1 MDKKETIIVGLILL
15 ILLAVGFIVAPL
27 LYPINNNN
35 QNLNQNE
42 LYQISQIAQYCQALC
57 IYAKYNLS
65 ISNLSNTCLVSQN
78 SILYQSW
85 ISYPGADNWGCEVSN
100 NNLNLCNNSNYI
112 VLDDNCSIINIYY
125 QNKQLNIT

>member
-1 MDKKETIIVGLILL
+1 MDRKEIIIVGLILL
-15 ILLAVGFIVAPL
+15 ILLALGFIIAPL
-27 LYPINNNN
+27 LYPINNNP
-35 QNLNQNE
+35 NLNQNE
-42 LYQISQIAQYCQALC
+42 LYQISQIAQYCQDLC

-65 ISNLSNTCLVSQN
+65 INNLSNTCLVSKN

-85 ISYPGADNWGCEVSN
+85 ISYPNAYNWGCEVSD

-112 VLDDNCSIINIYY
+112 VLDNNCSIVNIYY

>member
-1 MDKKETIIVGLILL
+1 MDRRETIIVGLILL
-15 ILLAVGFIVAPL
+15 ILLALGFTIAPL
-27 LYPINNNN
+27 LYPINNN

-57 IYAKYNLS
+57 IYAKDNLS
-65 ISNLSNTCLVSQN
+65 INNLSNTCLVSEN

-85 ISYPGADNWGCEVSN
+85 ISYPNAYNWGCEVSD

>member
-1 MDKKETIIVGLILL
+1 MDKKETIVVGFILL

-27 LYPINNNN
+27 LYPINNN

-65 ISNLSNTCLVSQN
+65 ITNLSNTCLVSKN

-85 ISYPGADNWGCEVSN
+85 ISYQNAYNWGCEVSN
-100 NNLNLCNNSNYI
+100 SNLNLCNNSNYI
-112 VLDDNCSIINIYY
+112 VLDENCSIINIYY

>member
-1 MDKKETIIVGLILL
+1 MDRKETIIVGLILL
-15 ILLAVGFIVAPL
+15 ILLALGFIIAPL
-27 LYPINNNN
+27 LYPINNN

-65 ISNLSNTCLVSQN
+65 INNLSNTCLVSKN

-85 ISYPGADNWGCEVSN
+85 ISYPNAHNWGCEVSDN
-100 NNLNLCNNSNYI
+100 DLNLCNNSNYI
-112 VLDDNCSIINIYY
+112 VLDENCSIISIYY

>member
-1 MDKKETIIVGLILL
+1 MDRRETIIVGLILL
-15 ILLAVGFIVAPL
+15 ILLALGFIIAPL
-27 LYPINNNN
+27 LYPINNN

-42 LYQISQIAQYCQALC
+42 LYQISQIAQYCQDLC

-65 ISNLSNTCLVSQN
+65 INNLSNTCLVSGN

-85 ISYPGADNWGCEVSN
+85 ISYPNAYNWGCEVSD

>member
-15 ILLAVGFIVAPL
+15 ILLALGFVIAPF
-27 LYPINNNN
+27 LYPINNN

-42 LYQISQIAQYCQALC
+42 LYQISQIAQYCQDLC

-65 ISNLSNTCLVSQN
+65 INNLSNTCLVSEN

-85 ISYPGADNWGCEVSN
+85 ISYPNAYNWGCEVSDD
-100 NNLNLCNNSNYI
+100 NLNLCNNSNYI
-112 VLDDNCSIINIYY
+112 VLNNNCSIINIYY

>member
-27 LYPINNNN
+27 LYPINNN

-65 ISNLSNTCLVSQN
+65 INNLSNTCLVSKN

-85 ISYPGADNWGCEVSN
+85 ISYPNAYNWGCEVSN
-100 NNLNLCNNSNYI
+100 SNLNLCNNSNYI
-112 VLDDNCSIINIYY
+112 VLDENCSIINIYY

>member
-15 ILLAVGFIVAPL
+15 ILLAVGFIVAPF
-27 LYPINNNN
+27 LYPINNNR
-35 QNLNQNE
+35 NLNQNE
-42 LYQISQIAQYCQALC
+42 LYQIYQIAQYCQALC

-65 ISNLSNTCLVSQN
+65 INNLSNTCLVSKN

-85 ISYPGADNWGCEVSN
+85 ISYPNTYNWGCEVSN
-100 NNLNLCNNSNYI
+100 NNLNLCNNNNYI
-112 VLDDNCSIINIYY
+112 ILDENCSIINIYY

>member
-1 MDKKETIIVGLILL
+1 MDRKETIIVGLLLL
-15 ILLAVGFIVAPL
+15 ILLALGFIIAPF
-27 LYPINNNN
+27 LYPINNN

-42 LYQISQIAQYCQALC
+42 LYQISQIAQYCQDLC

-65 ISNLSNTCLVSQN
+65 INNLSNTCLVSKN

-85 ISYPGADNWGCEVSN
+85 ISYPNAYNWGCEVSG

-112 VLDDNCSIINIYY
+112 VLDNNCSIINIYY

>member
-1 MDKKETIIVGLILL
+1 MDRRETIIVGLILL
-15 ILLAVGFIVAPL
+15 ILLALGFTIAPL
-27 LYPINNNN
+27 LYPINNN

-42 LYQISQIAQYCQALC
+42 LYQISQIAQYCQDLC

-65 ISNLSNTCLVSQN
+65 INNLSNTCLVSEN
-78 SILYQSW
+78 SILYQYW
-85 ISYPGADNWGCEVSN
+85 ISYPNAYNWGCEVSD

-112 VLDDNCSIINIYY
+112 VLDDNCSIINVYY

>member
-1 MDKKETIIVGLILL
+1 MDRRETIIAGLILL
-15 ILLAVGFIVAPL
+15 ILLALGFTIAPL
-27 LYPINNNN
+27 LYPINNNR
-35 QNLNQNE
+35 NLNQNE

-65 ISNLSNTCLVSQN
+65 INNLSNTCLVSEN

-85 ISYPGADNWGCEVSN
+85 ISYPNAYNWGCEVSD

>member
-1 MDKKETIIVGLILL
+1 MDKKETIIVGFILL

-35 QNLNQNE
+35 QNLNRNE

-65 ISNLSNTCLVSQN
+65 ISNLSNTCLVSEN

-85 ISYPGADNWGCEVSN
+85 ISYPGADNWGCEISD

>member
-1 MDKKETIIVGLILL
+1 MDKKETIIVGFILL

-27 LYPINNNN
+27 LYPINNN
-35 QNLNQNE
+35 QNLNRNE

-65 ISNLSNTCLVSQN
+65 ITNLSNTCLVSKN

-85 ISYPGADNWGCEVSN
+85 ISYPNAYNWGCEVSN
-100 NNLNLCNNSNYI
+100 GNLNLCNNSNYI
-112 VLDDNCSIINIYY
+112 VLDENCSIINIYY
-125 QNKQLNIT
+125 KNKQLNIT